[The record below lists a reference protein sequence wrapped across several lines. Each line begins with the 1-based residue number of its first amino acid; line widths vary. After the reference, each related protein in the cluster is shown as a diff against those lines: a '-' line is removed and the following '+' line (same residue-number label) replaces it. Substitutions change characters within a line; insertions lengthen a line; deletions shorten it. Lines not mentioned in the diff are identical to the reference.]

1 MKITLL
7 TGKTFDISEEVGMD
21 IKVIRS
27 DKSGKLILRI
37 DSKERIPVLSVPRFC
52 SQRRAVKFVND
63 NMDWI
68 LQSLAKLPEI
78 KNFCDGDT
86 ISLFGQSVTISHRP
100 QEKGGVWLENGLLC
114 VSGDSQFLHRRIR
127 DYIRRRAADEFY
139 LRSKKLAEQIG
150 CKLNGVVIKDT
161 KSRWGSCSSL
171 NNINYSWRIAL
182 APDFV
187 INYLMAHEV
196 SHLKHRD
203 HSDSFWKCVANLCPE
218 WSKGNSWL
226 RRNGKT
232 LYAYT

>member
-7 TGKTFDISEEVGMD
+7 TGKTFDISSEIGMD
-21 IKVIRS
+21 IKVVRS
-27 DKSGKLILRI
+27 NSLRKLTLRI

-52 SQRRAVKFVND
+52 SQRHAIKFVNE

-78 KNFCDGDT
+78 KKFADGEK
-86 ISLFGQSVTISHRP
+86 ICLFGQEVTISHRP
-100 QEKGGVWLENGLLC
+100 QEKGGVWIEGNLLC
-114 VSGDSQFLHRRIR
+114 VSGETEFLHRRVR
-127 DYIRRRAADEFY
+127 DYIRRRAGDEFY
-139 LRSKKLAEQIG
+139 TRSQKLAEKIG

-187 INYLMAHEV
+187 IDYLMAHEV
-196 SHLKHRD
+196 SHLKHQD
-203 HSDSFWKCVANLCPE
+203 HSDDFWKCVALLCPE
-218 WSKGNSWL
+218 WSRGNSWL
-226 RRNGKT
+226 RRYGKS
-232 LYAYT
+232 LYAYL